1 MEAIGKLKSK
11 TVLVVEDEASVRELV
26 GEVLQRNGYEVLKA
40 ENGRQAMQLAFDSDS
55 IELVLT
61 DLEMPDVTGV
71 ELADRLQ
78 AYQPRLKILLMS
90 GYSHSLLS
98 DRGVLKPGTALLEKP
113 FNTSTLLQKVNQLLF
128 PQS

>member
-1 MEAIGKLKSK
+1 MEAITKLKSK

-40 ENGRQAMQLAFDSDS
+40 ENGRQAMRLACHSDS

-61 DLEMPDVTGV
+61 DLEMPDVTGI
-71 ELADRLQ
+71 ELADRLR
-78 AYQPRLKILLMS
+78 ASQPRLKILLMS
-90 GYSHSLLS
+90 GYSQSLLS

-113 FNTSTLLQKVNQLLF
+113 FNTTTLLRKVNQLLY